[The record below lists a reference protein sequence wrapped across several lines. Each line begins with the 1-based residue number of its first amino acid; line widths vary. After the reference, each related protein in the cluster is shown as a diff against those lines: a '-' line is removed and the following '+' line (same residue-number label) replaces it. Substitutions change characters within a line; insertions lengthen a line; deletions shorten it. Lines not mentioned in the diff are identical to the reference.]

1 MRTANGFGIT
11 QNIKTM
17 KTKRLAEKHGM
28 TEDQFIKFCQENRL
42 LDEND
47 IPTQLAIDLGF
58 VEFTGIKNN

>member
-11 QNIKTM
+11 QNIKIM

-28 TEDQFIKFCQENRL
+28 TEEQFIEFCQDNGL
-42 LDEND
+42 LDENE

-58 VEFTGIKNN
+58 VEFTEIKNN

>member
-17 KTKRLAEKHGM
+17 KTKRLAKKHGM
-28 TEDQFIKFCQENRL
+28 TEEQFIKFCQNNGL
-42 LDEND
+42 LDENE

-58 VEFTGIKNN
+58 VEFTEIKNN